1 MCSEGVKLP
10 MQGNLSAASTPT
22 TACNQRLRDSWL
34 RSQLYG
40 LDRMSDDVPRIEQGE
55 LADLLVSHAVLQ
67 QFSQPT
73 VKALA
78 EKIADKQSVV
88 VLADASGLV
97 LNTFGDIQ
105 ALQKAQQFA
114 LTPGN
119 LWSECSRGTNAIGT
133 ALAIDDSCEIYG
145 HQHYLI
151 NNQGL
156 YCAAMPLQAPNGQ
169 IAGVLDISGPAYHS
183 HPHTLAWIKNAA
195 KQIEYLWVKQSL
207 HPDQWL
213 MSLHPQ
219 IQGIDNIEELLL
231 VFSDNTLMAANRLAM
246 HELALGADQ
255 FGALT
260 FQQLFPQSKQV
271 ANQVPH
277 PLMARNQQRYFFRL
291 RAPAR
296 SHFPAIIHV
305 PTTSVTS
312 PDLSFSLRD
321 DDKKMVRLLN
331 AGVSLCINGETGSGK
346 EYVSRALHQQS
357 RWRQGKFV
365 VINCAAIPE
374 SLIESELFGYQPGAF
389 TGASKNGYIGKIREA
404 DGGVLFL
411 DEIGDMPLSL
421 QTRLL
426 RVLQEKEVTPLGS
439 SRSWP
444 VNFAVVCATHRDL
457 PQLVAE
463 GGFREDLLYRLQEF
477 SLTIPP
483 LREWPA
489 LPAFIL
495 QLWRAL
501 GGEQRGI
508 RFTPALLDTLA
519 KHPWPGNVRQL
530 QSLLKVLF
538 ALADDDE
545 VLDCETLPDNFRG
558 ENSEPYP
565 ALQQHDKQFIEKT
578 LQYFNGNI
586 SKTAK
591 ALGIARSTLYRRAA
605 REKHQ

>member
-1 MCSEGVKLP
+1 MKK
-10 MQGNLSAASTPT
+10 T
-22 TACNQRLRDSWL
+22 
-34 RSQLYG
+34 
-40 LDRMSDDVPRIEQGE
+40 
-55 LADLLVSHAVLQ
+55 
-67 QFSQPT
+67 
-73 VKALA
+73 
-78 EKIADKQSVV
+78 
-88 VLADASGLV
+88 
-97 LNTFGDIQ
+97 
-105 ALQKAQQFA
+105 
-114 LTPGN
+114 
-119 LWSECSRGTNAIGT
+119 
-133 ALAIDDSCEIYG
+133 
-145 HQHYLI
+145 LI
-151 NNQGL
+151 
-156 YCAAMPLQAPNGQ
+156 
-169 IAGVLDISGPAYHS
+169 I
-183 HPHTLAWIKNAA
+183 
-195 KQIEYLWVKQSL
+195 
-207 HPDQWL
+207 
-213 MSLHPQ
+213 
-219 IQGIDNIEELLL
+219 
-231 VFSDNTLMAANRLAM
+231 
-246 HELALGADQ
+246 
-255 FGALT
+255 
-260 FQQLFPQSKQV
+260 
-271 ANQVPH
+271 
-277 PLMARNQQRYFFRL
+277 ARNQQRYFFRL

-605 REKHQ
+605 REKRQ